1 MQNRAKE
8 KGLIS
13 KNRGVKEYG
22 YPVGLRLSAELFD
35 WLDLISEFELI
46 KRSELLR
53 RWIREKV
60 DKYLRDPRFKR
71 FLKIQREK
79 GRRIPGE

>member
-1 MQNRAKE
+1 
-8 KGLIS
+8 
-13 KNRGVKEYG
+13 
-22 YPVGLRLSAELFD
+22 LRVTDELLD
-35 WLDLISEFELI
+35 WMDLISEFELI

-53 RWIREKV
+53 QWIREKI
-60 DKYLRDPRFKR
+60 DTYKRNPRFKT